1 MLREKGSL
9 WVIHLLIL
17 ILTRL
22 RLLCRLTHILSA
34 KKDFTCHDVV
44 ITEFIGILDHVH
56 KCEEHGRTA
65 NARLTV
71 YMDPC
76 RFWQFLVNRQE
87 VIHILRGRRG
97 VVHDRDAVVLHAL
110 RFQKFAFRLDG
121 IHLFLNLIFDI
132 LI

>member
-1 MLREKGSL
+1 MLRKESSL
-9 WVIHLLIL
+9 GIVHLLVRIRP
-17 ILTRL
+17 RL
-22 RLLCRLTHILSA
+22 RLLCRLTHILST

-71 YMDPC
+71 YMNPC
-76 RFWQFLVNRQE
+76 RFWQLLVDCQE
-87 VIHILRGRRG
+87 IVHILWCRRG
-97 VVHDRDAVVLHAL
+97 VVHDWDAVVLHAL
-110 RFQKFAFRLDG
+110 RFQEFAFRLDG
-121 IHLFLNLIFDI
+121 IHFFLNLILDV